1 MSPDWYTL
9 GMDGTLA
16 EELLLIAYNDT
27 TGRSESGST
36 ELDCGLAG
44 ALLVELTLARRI
56 DIVDGKVVVMDPA
69 PTGDA
74 LVDGALTRIAGE
86 QRARKPDW
94 WVGKL
99 KTGVR
104 DELLARLTKR
114 GVLQMQRRKVWKLF
128 PVRRYPTLDAGI
140 ESAARSRLQS
150 VVGHGTQPDARTA
163 ALASLL
169 DACGLA
175 RRTFPDLDRKQL
187 KLRMKELGEG
197 QWTSDAVR
205 KAIQSIQAGV
215 AAASVATS
223 AAVIAST

>member
-1 MSPDWYTL
+1 
-9 GMDGTLA
+9 MDATLA
-16 EELLLIAYNDT
+16 EELLLIAYNDK
-27 TGRSESGST
+27 TGRSEGGST

-44 ALLVELTLARRI
+44 ALLVQLALAGSI
-56 DIVDGKVVVMDPA
+56 DVVDGKVVVMDRT

-74 LVDGALTRIAGE
+74 LVDSALTRIAGE
-86 QRARKPDW
+86 RRARKPDW

-114 GVLQMQRRKVWKLF
+114 GVLQMQRRKVLKLF
-128 PVRRYPTLDAGI
+128 PVRRYPTLDPGV
-140 ESAARSRLQS
+140 ESAAQSRLQS
-150 VVGHGTQPDARTA
+150 VVVHGAQADARTA

-169 DACGLA
+169 DACRLA
-175 RRTFPDLDRKQL
+175 RRTFPDVDRKQL
-187 KLRMKELGEG
+187 KLRMTELGEG

-215 AAASVATS
+215 TTAASVATS
-223 AAVIAST
+223 AAIVAST